1 MSNNSYTEYN
11 FCDLVQI
18 TSESYCSILN
28 HALLTEEEEVMGLL
42 LGNEQQ
48 KQNKNIINIFSTICL
63 TRKCKQKD
71 RVEFDEIQIAEAV
84 DLAENLKKENK
95 IETNVIGWYHSHP
108 RITIPPSN
116 VDLETQKNQQYQ
128 GNFVGLIVSC
138 FSSDSNNVNKINLVA
153 FQTKKDNYSLVPHYI
168 NIEFV
173 NEIEI
178 FGNCWSNTS
187 NNAITF
193 SSVLQNLLNEEEE
206 QYQKEKELIDDDDF
220 INKILL
226 LSNRQ
231 SLLCKIIQN
240 VSTPYVNSLDSE
252 IENLRNYLA
261 YIREINNKMK
271 DNIRNFEQFNK
282 LGD

>member
-11 FCDLVQI
+11 FCDLVQL
-18 TSESYCSILN
+18 TSEAYCSILN

-128 GNFVGLIVSC
+128 G
-138 FSSDSNNVNKINLVA
+138 KINLVA

-193 SSVLQNLLNEEEE
+193 SSILKNLLNEEEE
-206 QYQKEKELIDDDDF
+206 QYQKENELIDDDDF

-282 LGD
+282 LGE